1 MAKKFYVRLTLFFL
15 DGTVNETIA
24 DIVEAIALDRALKTA
39 TLPADKDSIIDLHYT
54 TLRELPNDDQP

>member
-15 DGTVNETIA
+15 DGTVSETIA
-24 DIVEAIALDRALKTA
+24 DIVDAITLDRALKTGEP
-39 TLPADKDSIIDLHYT
+39 LPGNDQVTDLHYT